1 MQPWRVSQS
10 FFWFLVFSISTT
22 MAEAET
28 SSFSSSS
35 SSSSTLRMS
44 KTKTH
49 RTTPW
54 FDEINGDVLQNILER
69 LPAVW
74 FASATCVSKQWNRV
88 CNRILSRPKLASALS
103 LNPSLDVYIFL
114 PFLPSSFLIWLSH
127 NFFSSNW
134 SWIFFFV
141 VVVFVEKFDRLLW
154 RRFLIRCY
162 RSRFDRI
169 SLLQTLAVD
178 SPWLML
184 FALYDIHS
192 TFNFFF
198 FFFISCEA
206 MDITTH
212 PKKIKN
218 KKYILP
224 FQFLNFFYCKFSS
237 SFNILIMLYIY
248 NLSTWWGVK
257 VFIFFFGE
265 MRYTFSSIT
274 PGYYGGI
281 LME

>member
-10 FFWFLVFSISTT
+10 VLSFSFFWFLFFSISTT

-69 LPAVW
+69 LPAAW

-134 SWIFFFV
+134 SWIFV

-178 SPWLML
+178 SHWLML

-192 TFNFFF
+192 TFNFF
-198 FFFISCEA
+198 I
-206 MDITTH
+206 
-212 PKKIKN
+212 
-218 KKYILP
+218 
-224 FQFLNFFYCKFSS
+224 
-237 SFNILIMLYIY
+237 
-248 NLSTWWGVK
+248 
-257 VFIFFFGE
+257 FIF
-265 MRYTFSSIT
+265 Y
-274 PGYYGGI
+274 
-281 LME
+281 

>member
-54 FDEINGDVLQNILER
+54 FEEINGDVLQNILER

-103 LNPSLDVYIFL
+103 LNPSLDVYIYIYL
-114 PFLPSSFLIWLSH
+114 PFYPLSSLSVSH
-127 NFFSSNW
+127 NFFSNW
-134 SWIFFFV
+134 SWILF
-141 VVVFVEKFDRLLW
+141 FVEKFDRLLW

-192 TFNFFF
+192 TFNFFLL
-198 FFFISCEA
+198 FFISCEA
-206 MDITTH
+206 MGITTH
-212 PKKIKN
+212 QKKKKI
-218 KKYILP
+218 
-224 FQFLNFFYCKFSS
+224 
-237 SFNILIMLYIY
+237 
-248 NLSTWWGVK
+248 
-257 VFIFFFGE
+257 
-265 MRYTFSSIT
+265 
-274 PGYYGGI
+274 
-281 LME
+281 

>member
-1 MQPWRVSQS
+1 
-10 FFWFLVFSISTT
+10 

-35 SSSSTLRMS
+35 SSSSTLRTS

-54 FDEINGDVLQNILER
+54 FEEINGDVLQNILER

-103 LNPSLDVYIFL
+103 LNPSLEVYIYIYHST
-114 PFLPSSFLIWLSH
+114 PFLPYLSLTTSSQIGVE
-127 NFFSSNW
+127 
-134 SWIFFFV
+134 FFF
-141 VVVFVEKFDRLLW
+141 FVEKFDRLLW

-169 SLLQTLAVD
+169 SLSQTLAVD

-192 TFNFFF
+192 TFNFLFL
-198 FFFISCEA
+198 FFISCEA
-206 MDITTH
+206 MDIKTN
-212 PKKIKN
+212 PKKKKN
-218 KKYILP
+218 
-224 FQFLNFFYCKFSS
+224 
-237 SFNILIMLYIY
+237 
-248 NLSTWWGVK
+248 
-257 VFIFFFGE
+257 
-265 MRYTFSSIT
+265 
-274 PGYYGGI
+274 
-281 LME
+281 

>member
-54 FDEINGDVLQNILER
+54 FEEINGDVLQNILER

-103 LNPSLDVYIFL
+103 LNPSLEVYIYIYHST
-114 PFLPSSFLIWLSH
+114 PFLPYLSLTTSSQIGVE
-127 NFFSSNW
+127 
-134 SWIFFFV
+134 FFF
-141 VVVFVEKFDRLLW
+141 FVEKFDRLLW

-192 TFNFFF
+192 TFNFF
-198 FFFISCEA
+198 I
-206 MDITTH
+206 
-212 PKKIKN
+212 
-218 KKYILP
+218 
-224 FQFLNFFYCKFSS
+224 
-237 SFNILIMLYIY
+237 
-248 NLSTWWGVK
+248 
-257 VFIFFFGE
+257 FIF
-265 MRYTFSSIT
+265 Y
-274 PGYYGGI
+274 
-281 LME
+281 

>member
-54 FDEINGDVLQNILER
+54 FEEINGDVLQNILER

-103 LNPSLDVYIFL
+103 LNPSLEVYIYIYHST
-114 PFLPSSFLIWLSH
+114 PFLPYLSLTTSSQIGVE
-127 NFFSSNW
+127 
-134 SWIFFFV
+134 FFF
-141 VVVFVEKFDRLLW
+141 FVEKFDRLLW

-198 FFFISCEA
+198 YYFLLVVKLWILQL
-206 MDITTH
+206 T
-212 PKKIKN
+212 PKK
-218 KKYILP
+218 KKKKI
-224 FQFLNFFYCKFSS
+224 
-237 SFNILIMLYIY
+237 
-248 NLSTWWGVK
+248 
-257 VFIFFFGE
+257 
-265 MRYTFSSIT
+265 
-274 PGYYGGI
+274 
-281 LME
+281 

>member
-10 FFWFLVFSISTT
+10 VLSFSFFWFLFFSISTT

-69 LPAVW
+69 LPAAW

-192 TFNFFF
+192 T
-198 FFFISCEA
+198 
-206 MDITTH
+206 
-212 PKKIKN
+212 
-218 KKYILP
+218 L
-224 FQFLNFFYCKFSS
+224 
-237 SFNILIMLYIY
+237 ILILI
-248 NLSTWWGVK
+248 LLLTFFLFLLLVVK
-257 VFIFFFGE
+257 LW
-265 MRYTFSSIT
+265 
-274 PGYYGGI
+274 I
-281 LME
+281 LKFTKKKKL